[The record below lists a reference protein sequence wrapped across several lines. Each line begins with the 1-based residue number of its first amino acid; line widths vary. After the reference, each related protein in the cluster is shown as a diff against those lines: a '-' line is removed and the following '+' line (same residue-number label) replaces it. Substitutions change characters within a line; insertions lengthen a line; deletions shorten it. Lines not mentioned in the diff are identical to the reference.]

1 MQAKEA
7 AIAAVADLAGQVK
20 EAASEVDRLESEFDS
35 AILEVPNL
43 VAPDAAEGFG
53 EEDSLEIKR
62 VGEPLT
68 EGTDHA
74 TLGETLGIIDTVR
87 AAKVSGS
94 RFGYLKG
101 KGAML
106 EFSLVRWAMDHLVA
120 EGFTPMVPPVLVRE
134 EALVGTGFF
143 PEARE
148 QVYEIPRD
156 ELFLVGTAEVP
167 LAAYHTDEILES
179 RRSPPPVRRVLD
191 LFPTGG
197 RDLREGHGR
206 HLQGPPVRQGR
217 DVRVHRAGRVSRR
230 STIVSSLW
238 RRSWSAEL
246 EIPYRVVNVAAGDLG
261 ASAAKKYD
269 IEAWFPGEQA
279 YREITSCSNTTD
291 YQARRLKIRMR
302 TEQGERGGAHAQRDG
317 LCRRSHHP
325 RHPRESSAA
334 RRLGRHSRGAPSLH
348 GIRCHRAVSEVSDP
362 IFARIAAR
370 YDLINRILSLG
381 QEKRWRARGI
391 EMLEPGTVLDLGCG
405 TGATDFEGRVVV
417 GLDPVIEMLALSPV
431 RDRVVGTGEALPF
444 QEASLDGGVQR
455 VRVPQPELD
464 R

>member
-1 MQAKEA
+1 MIDPRLLRDDPDAIREALVRRGSKVDLDSVISLESNLRGARQRAEELRARQKESGREIAGLDGQAKEA

-20 EAASEVDRLESEFDS
+20 AAASEVDRLESEFDL
-35 AILEVPNL
+35 AILELPNL

-62 VGEPLT
+62 VGEPLA

-74 TLGETLGIIDTVR
+74 TLGETLGIIDTIR

-101 KGAML
+101 KGALL

-179 RRSPPPVRRVLD
+179 NDLPRRYAGFSTCFRREAGTYGKDTAGIFRVHQFDKVEMFVFIAPDDSPAEHDRLLAVEEKLVGELD
-191 LFPTGG
+191 L
-197 RDLREGHGR
+197 
-206 HLQGPPVRQGR
+206 
-217 DVRVHRAGRVSRR
+217 
-230 STIVSSLW
+230 
-238 RRSWSAEL
+238 
-246 EIPYRVVNVAAGDLG
+246 PYRVVNVAAGDLG

-302 TEQGERGGAHAQRDG
+302 TEQGNEVLHTLNGTACAVGRTILAILENHQQPDG
-317 LCRRSHHP
+317 SVVIPEALRR
-325 RHPRESSAA
+325 
-334 RRLGRHSRGAPSLH
+334 
-348 GIRCHRAVSEVSDP
+348 
-362 IFARIAAR
+362 
-370 YDLINRILSLG
+370 Y
-381 QEKRWRARGI
+381 
-391 EMLEPGTVLDLGCG
+391 
-405 TGATDFEGRVVV
+405 TGFD
-417 GLDPVIEMLALSPV
+417 VIES
-431 RDRVVGTGEALPF
+431 
-444 QEASLDGGVQR
+444 
-455 VRVPQPELD
+455 
-464 R
+464 

>member
-1 MQAKEA
+1 MIDPRLLRDDPDAIREALARRGSKIDLDAVISLESSLRGARQRAEELRAKQKESGREIAGLEGQAKDE

-20 EAASEVDRLESEFDS
+20 EAASEVDRLESEFDV

-68 EGTDHA
+68 EGSDHA

-179 RRSPPPVRRVLD
+179 NDLPFRYAGFSTCFRREAGTYGKDTAGIFRVHQFDKVEMFVFTMPDESTAEHDRLLAVEEKLVGELD
-191 LFPTGG
+191 L
-197 RDLREGHGR
+197 
-206 HLQGPPVRQGR
+206 
-217 DVRVHRAGRVSRR
+217 
-230 STIVSSLW
+230 
-238 RRSWSAEL
+238 
-246 EIPYRVVNVAAGDLG
+246 PYRVVNVAAGDLG

-302 TEQGERGGAHAQRDG
+302 SEQGNEVLHTLNGTACAVGRTILAILENHQQPDG
-317 LCRRSHHP
+317 SVVIPEALRR
-325 RHPRESSAA
+325 
-334 RRLGRHSRGAPSLH
+334 
-348 GIRCHRAVSEVSDP
+348 
-362 IFARIAAR
+362 
-370 YDLINRILSLG
+370 Y
-381 QEKRWRARGI
+381 
-391 EMLEPGTVLDLGCG
+391 
-405 TGATDFEGRVVV
+405 TGFD
-417 GLDPVIEMLALSPV
+417 VIES
-431 RDRVVGTGEALPF
+431 
-444 QEASLDGGVQR
+444 
-455 VRVPQPELD
+455 
-464 R
+464 